1 MKMMDSFKVFT
12 SVVIGATAGAIV
24 GYLLAPGEGKNDPGK
39 EISKKA
45 DKFAD
50 QMKRIINDY
59 NNDIK
64 KHLESVKKEAGKLTG
79 S

>member
-1 MKMMDSFKVFT
+1 MDSLKVFT
-12 SVVIGATAGAIV
+12 SVVVGAAAGAIV
-24 GYLLAPGEGKNDPGK
+24 GYLLAPGEGNDPGK

-45 DKFAD
+45 DKFAG

-64 KHLESVKKEAGKLTG
+64 KHLKSVKKEAEDLTE